1 MKGKISIII
10 SVFNNSE
17 HLLKCLTSINNQSL
31 LPDEVILTDDGSAED
46 IRQIILGRIDLYNF
60 KITFCQQA
68 DLGFRVARCKNNG
81 LRVAQSEIIIFF
93 DQDIITTKNYLET
106 TIKHLTKQ
114 NFVVSL
120 PIRTTSEQLS
130 QLTESKISNFNYE
143 GIFTDQQIKKVISQ
157 YRKEQLYSFLHRF
170 RLRKNGVKLR
180 GGCFGIYRENLLKI
194 NGFDENFISWGN
206 EDDDLGKRLSNIGV
220 KGYYPYRKEYSTHLY
235 HLEYHDGTRKNKE
248 YYEQNKDKYLNGYFF
263 SEYGVSNTK
272 DDDQVTVE
280 VLKP

>member
-1 MKGKISIII
+1 MKNKISIII

-46 IRQIILGRIDLYNF
+46 IRQIILDRIDHYNF
-60 KITFCQQA
+60 KIIFCQQA

-81 LRVAQSEIIIFF
+81 LRVAQGEIILFF
-93 DQDIITTKNYLET
+93 DQDIITTKNYLKT
-106 TIKHLTKQ
+106 TIMHLTKQ

-120 PIRTTSEQLS
+120 PIRTTPEQLS
-130 QLTESKISNFNYE
+130 KLTESKISNFNYE
-143 GIFTDQQIKKVISQ
+143 GIFTDQQIKKVSSQ
-157 YRKEQLYSFLHRF
+157 YRKEQLYSFLHRL

-180 GGCFGIYRENLLKI
+180 GGCFGIYRENLIKI

-206 EDDDLGKRLSNIGV
+206 EDDDLGKRLANIGV
-220 KGYYPYRKEYSTHLY
+220 KGYYPFQKEYSIHLY
-235 HLEYHDGTRKNKE
+235 HPENHDGMRKNKE
-248 YYEQNKDKYLNGYFF
+248 YYDQNRDKYLNGYYF
-263 SEYGVSNTK
+263 SEYGVSNSK
-272 DDDQVTVE
+272 GDDQVTVE